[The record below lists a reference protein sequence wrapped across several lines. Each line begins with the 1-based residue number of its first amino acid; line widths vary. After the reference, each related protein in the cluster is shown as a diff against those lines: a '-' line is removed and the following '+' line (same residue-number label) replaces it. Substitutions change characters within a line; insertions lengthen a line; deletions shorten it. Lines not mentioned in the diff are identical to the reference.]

1 MRKLRYLINDVREST
16 DTEDTNAISDREIT
30 RYFNDCIR
38 SIQAIVLKNN
48 PRSAYF
54 QANVIYEAPLQGR
67 FFPLPEDCYA
77 FNAVTFVEVLS
88 EASINDFWYML
99 EQRSQEDQNNFFGWY
114 TKNKEIYFTGRDDVR
129 VGNSAKVWYFKR
141 LPSWQKSI
149 GTVSGIA
156 GQVVSFSGTY
166 KLNHAEYIT
175 VYSSLNE
182 KIGTYQINPDLSVNG
197 QITII
202 GSTAGIVNG
211 SYILPEKDSVLEI
224 DLPDEVET
232 YLLDYVSKRIY
243 SRSNYREDTNNVSG
257 FSEEAKA
264 NITAIFGDVS
274 NAIIQAPITN
284 TDYLEV

>member
-1 MRKLRYLINDVREST
+1 M
-16 DTEDTNAISDREIT
+16 
-30 RYFNDCIR
+30 
-38 SIQAIVLKNN
+38 
-48 PRSAYF
+48 
-54 QANVIYEAPLQGR
+54 
-67 FFPLPEDCYA
+67 
-77 FNAVTFVEVLS
+77 
-88 EASINDFWYML
+88 
-99 EQRSQEDQNNFFGWY
+99 
-114 TKNKEIYFTGRDDVR
+114 
-129 VGNSAKVWYFKR
+129 
-141 LPSWQKSI
+141 
-149 GTVSGIA
+149 
-156 GQVVSFSGTY
+156 
-166 KLNHAEYIT
+166 
-175 VYSSLNE
+175 
-182 KIGTYQINPDLSVNG
+182 SVNG